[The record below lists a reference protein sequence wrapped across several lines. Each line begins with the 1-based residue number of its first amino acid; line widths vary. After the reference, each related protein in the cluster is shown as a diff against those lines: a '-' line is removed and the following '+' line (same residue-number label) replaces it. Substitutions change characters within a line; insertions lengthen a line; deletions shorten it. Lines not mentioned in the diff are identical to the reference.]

1 MSSSL
6 CQCRRRQYRHV
17 WQNMN
22 HVTSHS
28 FCCFS
33 WRSDMAAKK
42 EELKNEAQ
50 KQTNNKRKQKTNNPQ
65 TNNNNNNKNPT
76 NQPTTQPTTT
86 KRYFFCINIG
96 RATKMKHPYTIL
108 CTFSTFSAQLESS
121 LQFSLKWSE
130 TVSIFRAQEL
140 CESRGGRP
148 GLPVPESP

>member
-50 KQTNNKRKQKTNNPQ
+50 KQTNNKRKQKQ
-65 TNNNNNNKNPT
+65 TTPKQTTTTTTKTQPT
-76 NQPTTQPTTT
+76 NQPTNQPTKPTNNN
-86 KRYFFCINIG
+86 KKVLFLYKYWQSNQNEASIYNFVHIF
-96 RATKMKHPYTIL
+96 YV
-108 CTFSTFSAQLESS
+108 FSPTRVFASVFLEM
-121 LQFSLKWSE
+121 E
-130 TVSIFRAQEL
+130 
-140 CESRGGRP
+140 
-148 GLPVPESP
+148 